1 MLGRRHGAGGAGQA
15 MGEGPRAELMR
26 ALVDPRVAWATAR
39 RGDPRPDWWYSFVLG
54 LLVLMFASFGAFLLA
69 SRALSR
75 VVATHPDGLF
85 PVGLVLSA
93 AGFFFLA
100 AAAGYFVLI
109 LVAAISRVLD
119 P

>member
-1 MLGRRHGAGGAGQA
+1 MGD
-15 MGEGPRAELMR
+15 GEGPRAELMR

-39 RGDPRPDWWYSFVLG
+39 RGDPRPDWWRAFALG
-54 LLVLMFASFGAFLLA
+54 LLVMMFACAGAFLVV
-69 SRALSR
+69 SRALSW
-75 VVATHPDGLF
+75 VVAAHPGGLF

-100 AAAGYFVLI
+100 AAGAYFVLI
-109 LVAAISRVLD
+109 WVAALSRLLD